1 MFDPVTLRVPDL
13 ATARTALAVVLN
25 ELDIQETRSTLSFSV
40 WGTSLSRRPTTTIP
54 SHGASISRS
63 SPPPQPMSTASAE
76 PAPVPLRLDITNTDQ
91 VAEAARQAQDV
102 DLLINNADRVAPGE
116 LTGEAIVDVARR
128 EMEVNYFGPPRMLQ
142 RFADTLAQ
150 HGGAI
155 VNVNS
160 GAGLA
165 NAPIL
170 PTYSASKAAL
180 HSLTQASRALLAARG
195 VAVFWRLPRAGRHRP
210 DQGLRPRHNATAGR
224 RERHPRRRRGG
235 QRRHLPRPLG
245 PRLRRA
251 VQLLA
256 QGRGAPGGG
265 NARVAQTGGSAPF
278 EQSASV

>member
-25 ELDIQETRSTLSFSV
+25 ELDIQETRSTLSFSF

-76 PAPVPLRLDITNTDQ
+76 PAPVPLRLDVTNTDQ

-102 DLLINNADRVAPGE
+102 DLLINNAGRVEPGE

-128 EMEVNYFGPPRMLQ
+128 EMEVNYFGPLRMLQ

-195 VAVFWRLPRAGRHRP
+195 VAVFGVYAGPVDTDLAKGFDLDTTPPQDVANGILDGVEAGNEDIFP
-210 DQGLRPRHNATAGR
+210 DPWAVAFAELFNSSPKDAERQAAAMTA
-224 RERHPRRRRGG
+224 
-235 QRRHLPRPLG
+235 
-245 PRLRRA
+245 
-251 VQLLA
+251 
-256 QGRGAPGGG
+256 
-265 NARVAQTGGSAPF
+265 
-278 EQSASV
+278 